1 MRNSNRSNS
10 GRGHSSAL
18 SISGIVRAMPRRPKA
33 YSYVRFSSPE
43 QAKGDSLRRQTE
55 AAERYAAANGLDLDQ
70 TLTLRDLGVSAYTGR
85 NVREGAALRD
95 FLNAVERGRVPKGS
109 VLLVESLDRLSRQT
123 ARTALRTLEEIVL
136 KGVDVVTLSDGKRYD
151 EKAIDGMDLLMAM
164 MVMMRAHEESAMKSS
179 RVKASWAARRKHY
192 GVNAIVPGQKAPF
205 YINVDRTTRKQTVDE
220 KLGKIARGIA
230 LAYIAGDPLREIV
243 RDLNSRGIKSPQGAA
258 WSRVQLTR
266 TLRALANR
274 DGPSPLDRGEKAR
287 LRNALKRRRSEG
299 RPRKDGGVSILR
311 GLGRCAYCENPLMYS
326 QVQKSIGDGK
336 SNVYE
341 YLRCTTNAEY
351 PGRCEGPA
359 HIRYEPVAQAVVEL
373 ALGVADNPPPVSR
386 KLAKAF
392 REAQTEA
399 DRLFQ
404 KAQAMTETWEAEPS
418 RETAGRVREAWLEA
432 QRANDAAE
440 TALAVA
446 RPGFSP
452 VDGEAL
458 KAAASDAAMNTA
470 LRAFLS
476 SVDVRHEATAD
487 REGAGRGVITFHY
500 VGGGTAAAKYEAAK
514 RKRSDAGKPKPRKRP
529 A

>member
-1 MRNSNRSNS
+1 MNTQRSNR
-10 GRGHSSAL
+10 GRGHSPAL
-18 SISGIVRAMPRRPKA
+18 SLSGIVRAMPRRPKA

-55 AAERYAAANGLDLDQ
+55 AAERYAAANDLDLDR

-85 NVREGAALRD
+85 NTREGSALRA
-95 FLNAVERGRVPKGS
+95 FLDAIENGKVPKGS
-109 VLLVESLDRLSRQT
+109 VLLVESLDRLSRQRPM
-123 ARTALRTLEEIVL
+123 AALMQLNGIIEA
-136 KGVDVVTLSDGKRYD
+136 GVDVVTLFDSRRHNRDSLNSPELFG
-151 EKAIDGMDLLMAM
+151 ALA
-164 MVMMRAHEESAMKSS
+164 VMMRAHEESATKSQ
-179 RVKASWAARRKHY
+179 RVKASWAARRKKY
-192 GVNAIVPGQKAPF
+192 GSDAVVPGQKAPF
-205 YINVDRTTRKQTVDE
+205 YIDVDRETRKQSVDA
-220 KLGKIARGIA
+220 KLGRIAREIA

-243 RDLNSRGIKSPQGAA
+243 RDLNSRGLKSPQGAA

-274 DGPSPLDRGEKAR
+274 DGPSPIDRGEKAR

-311 GLGRCAYCENPLMYS
+311 GLGRCAYCGNPLMYS
-326 QVQKSIGDGK
+326 QVPKSLGDGK
-336 SNVYE
+336 SKLYE

-359 HIRYEPVAQAVVEL
+359 HIRYEPIAQAVVEL

-392 REAQTEA
+392 REAQAEA

-476 SVDVRHEATAD
+476 SVDVRHEANAGL
-487 REGAGRGVITFHY
+487 EGAGRGVITFHY
-500 VGGGTAAAKYEAAK
+500 HGGGTAAVKYEAAP
-514 RKRSDAGKPKPRKRP
+514 RKRADAGKPKQRKH
-529 A
+529 